1 MRAVM
6 PEVRPEIL
14 DWRRRTGADRWD
26 EMWDGELHMPPEPN
40 LAHQDLALSL
50 VAWLEIHWKGSQRGN
65 RVRLPVNVAPSGGW
79 PHDYRIPDLMLVRAD
94 SRGVDRGEYYEGPP
108 TVVIEIRSPGDESYE
123 KLSFYAKLGVPE
135 VWIIHRDTKAP
146 EVYVLDAGRY
156 EKQLAGEEGWIS
168 SAATGIQLRPSDG
181 KLSVEMIDD
190 PHTRRVLPED

>member
-6 PEVRPEIL
+6 PEIRPEIL

-26 EMWDGELHMPPEPN
+26 EMWDGELHMPPMPTIE
-40 LAHQDLALSL
+40 HQDFAMSL
-50 VAWLEIHWKGSQRGN
+50 GEWLRAHWRRRQQGN
-65 RVRLPVNVAPSGGW
+65 KVHPPINVALPGGW
-79 PHDYRIPDLMLVRAD
+79 PEDYRIPDLVLVTVS
-94 SRGVDRGEYYEGPP
+94 SRGVGRGEYYEGPP

-123 KLSFYAKLGVPE
+123 KLGFYAKLGVPE
-135 VWIIHRDTKAP
+135 AWIIHRDTKAP

-168 SAATGIQLRPSDG
+168 SAATGIQLRPADG

-190 PHTRRVLPED
+190 PDTRRVLPED